1 MPNSMTRGGSLTYH
15 LPALRNSSALVSTIR
30 ELGGS
35 DTVEALRPVA
45 PIFQTPQPFSLQ
57 APLPAVERGSRQL
70 QDLDR
75 FAAGEAL
82 VPQSLPGLQPAQ
94 PVMRFGAQLDGSV
107 SGDIVACPGRTVQ
120 GMPWVV
126 QLSALGPP
134 RLSVNSRMAPISFP
148 SYCLTRI

>member
-1 MPNSMTRGGSLTYH
+1 M
-15 LPALRNSSALVSTIR
+15 
-30 ELGGS
+30 
-35 DTVEALRPVA
+35 EALRPAA

-107 SGDIVACPGRTVQ
+107 SGDIVALSWADSPGN
-120 GMPWVV
+120 
-126 QLSALGPP
+126 ALGSPT
-134 RLSVNSRMAPISFP
+134 I
-148 SYCLTRI
+148 RIGASWVIA